1 MEEAS
6 TEDIFCS
13 GGWRTLISLEE
24 GGPNWS
30 GWRTVDASWFKGW
43 RTLMTPT
50 GPEDVV
56 TSYMKNGKIKILF
69 EYLYLWQIKILD
81 HNFEVANW
89 FGGWRTPS
97 AWSGG

>member
-1 MEEAS
+1 VDMGHGHLDFNLFPNRFQES
-6 TEDIFCS
+6 IFHPLT
-13 GGWRTLISLEE
+13 RLQIPAMEE

-43 RTLMTPT
+43 RTLRTPT

-69 EYLYLWQIKILD
+69 EYLYRWQIKI
-81 HNFEVANW
+81 
-89 FGGWRTPS
+89 
-97 AWSGG
+97 

>member
-1 MEEAS
+1 MVCRTEESSTGWRIEDIDRSGGKKAS
-6 TEDIFCS
+6 TDDIYWK
-13 GGWRTLISLEE
+13 GGRTPISLEE

-43 RTLMTPT
+43 RTLRTPT

-69 EYLYLWQIKILD
+69 EYLLSL
-81 HNFEVANW
+81 AN
-89 FGGWRTPS
+89 
-97 AWSGG
+97 